1 MKFILITLIA
11 LSSTSFASVKAKKN
25 SKTQEVI
32 KAFYAKDEVA
42 DITMSTREPS
52 GEVDEKKFQIYR
64 LHKKNADY
72 AKIVLTAPKSIA
84 ETTLFVQVKQGEE
97 SRWIYLPSAKKVRRL
112 PAGDSNNN
120 IMGSEIYA
128 EDLSIDNFFKT
139 KTRLVK
145 SQPQDGT
152 TLKTFETKFSG
163 ESRYSRIL
171 TMVDDKTNFIL
182 SAHCFDKKGKKLKVI
197 TFKDYEKFGPVFRA
211 QKIVVKNV
219 QNKRQTT
226 LALNKVKVNQGLSPD
241 VFDPEQMD

>member
-1 MKFILITLIA
+1 MKFFIIFLIA
-11 LSSTSFASVKAKKN
+11 LSSTSFASTKKN
-25 SKTQEVI
+25 SKTQQVL

-42 DITMSTREPS
+42 DITMSTKEPS
-52 GEVDEKKFQIYR
+52 GEVDEKQFQIYR

-72 AKIVLTAPKSIA
+72 AKIVLTAPRSIA
-84 ETTLFVQVKQGEE
+84 QTTLYVKVQQGEE
-97 SRWIYLPSAKKVRRL
+97 SRWIYLPSTKKVRRL

-139 KTRLVK
+139 KTRLIK
-145 SQPQDGT
+145 SQPKAGT
-152 TLKTFETKFSG
+152 NLKTFETRFG
-163 ESRYSRIL
+163 RDSRYSKIL

-182 SAHCFDKKGKKLKVI
+182 SAHCFDQNGKKLKVI

-211 QKIVVKNV
+211 QKIIVQNV

-226 LALNKVKVNQGLSPD
+226 LALNKIKVNQNLSAD
-241 VFDPEQMD
+241 IFDPEQVD